1 MALQYMADPRT
12 NEWLKDVL
20 RPVRNRIGEVIAY
33 SFIVNILAI
42 AVPVF
47 VLQVYDRVVFH
58 GGVSTLQGLVIGM
71 VIAIAFDFLLRQGR
85 AKLLRSAAV
94 EIDVSLS
101 RSLYSRITAAPLPL
115 LESRPAA
122 YWQALFRDADTV
134 RNAFSGLSAVLVADL
149 PFAVFF
155 AIAIFIIA
163 APVGWVLL
171 AVFPLFILL
180 AWYSGRIM
188 HGASADERRASYDR
202 DTITAELIGGRA
214 TVKAL
219 ALKEPMGGMWEDRH
233 ARAVDE
239 AVRRG
244 NQSDTF
250 VHLGLALTILTTVA
264 ITTVGAIAIL
274 NQEMS
279 IGALVAA
286 NMLGG
291 RIVQPFQQLVG
302 NWRTYMATRQSLQ
315 RLSDC
320 FAAPEE
326 PDRGAVSVVVRDG
339 VLWLDNVNFTYAAD
353 RPPAVRDARLKIG
366 AGLHALIGPNG
377 SGKTTLL
384 KLMQGLYR
392 PASGRV
398 LLDDAD
404 IAQFGR
410 ADLARGIGYVPQHT
424 FLFAGTIREN
434 IAIARPD
441 ASDDLIVD
449 AAHLAGAHAAI
460 AALPDGYGSKIG
472 EGGMDLP
479 GGVRQRI
486 AIARALIGD
495 PPVLLLDEPSGNLD
509 AASTR
514 ALAQN
519 LKALSD
525 DRTIVVV
532 THSPELLD
540 ACQNIIAMEGGRIVT
555 AGPADHVRK
564 TLAQA
569 RQHPPQGSE
578 HRS

>member
-1 MALQYMADPRT
+1 MADKQV

-20 RPVRNRIGEVIAY
+20 RPVRKRIGEVIAY
-33 SFIVNILAI
+33 SFIVNLLAI

-71 VIAIAFDFLLRQGR
+71 VIAVAFDFLLRQGR

-94 EIDVSLS
+94 EIDIGLS
-101 RSLYSRITAAPLPL
+101 RSLYGRITAAPLPL

-149 PFAVFF
+149 PFALFF
-155 AIAIFIIA
+155 GIAIFIIA

-171 AVFPLFILL
+171 AVFPLFIAL
-180 AWYSGRIM
+180 AWYSGRVM
-188 HGASADERRASYDR
+188 HGASAEERRASYDR

-219 ALKEPMGGMWEDRH
+219 ALKEPMSGLWEDRH
-233 ARAVDE
+233 ANAVEE

-315 RLSDC
+315 RLNDC
-320 FAAPEE
+320 FSAVEE
-326 PDRGAVSVVVRDG
+326 ADRGAVSVTIRDG
-339 VLWLDNVNFTYAAD
+339 VLWLDNVTFAYAQD
-353 RPPAVRDARLKIG
+353 RPPAVREARLKIG

-384 KLMQGLYR
+384 KIMQGLYR

-398 LLDDAD
+398 LLDEAD

-434 IAIARPD
+434 IAIARPG
-441 ASDDLIVD
+441 AGDDLIVD
-449 AAHLAGAHAAI
+449 AAHLAGAHSAI
-460 AALPDGYGSKIG
+460 AALPDGYGSRIG

-509 AASTR
+509 AAATR

-525 DRTIVVV
+525 NRTIIVV

-540 ACQNIIAMEGGRIVT
+540 ACQNIIAMDGGRIIA
-555 AGPADHVRK
+555 AGPAEDMRK
-564 TLAQA
+564 TLSEA
-569 RQHPPQGSE
+569 RQRNGAPA
-578 HRS
+578 

>member
-1 MALQYMADPRT
+1 MADQRT
-12 NEWLKDVL
+12 REWLAEVL
-20 RPVRNRIGEVIAY
+20 HPVRKRLGEVIAY
-33 SFIVNILAI
+33 SFIVNLLAI

-47 VLQVYDRVVFH
+47 VLQVYDRVVFQ
-58 GGVSTLQGLVIGM
+58 GGLSTLQGLVIGM
-71 VIAIAFDFLLRQGR
+71 IIAIGFDFLLRQGR

-101 RSLYSRITAAPLPL
+101 RTLYGRITSAPLPM

-149 PFAVFF
+149 PFALFF

-180 AWYSGRIM
+180 AWYSGRVM

-219 ALKEPMGGMWEDRH
+219 ALRGPMSGLWEERH

-239 AVRRG
+239 SVRRG

-264 ITTVGAIAIL
+264 LTTVGAIAIL

-315 RLSDC
+315 RLTDC
-320 FAAPEE
+320 FATIEE
-326 PDRGAVSVVVRDG
+326 PDRGAVSVTVRDG
-339 VLWLDNVNFTYAAD
+339 VLWLDNVTFAYEQN
-353 RPPAVRDARLKIG
+353 RPPAIRDARLKIG

-392 PASGRV
+392 PGSGRV
-398 LLDDAD
+398 LLDEAD

-434 IAIARPD
+434 IAIGRPD
-441 ASDDLIVD
+441 AGDDLVVD

-460 AALPDGYGSKIG
+460 SALPDGYGSKIG

-509 AASTR
+509 AAATR
-514 ALAQN
+514 TLAQN
-519 LKALSD
+519 LKALST

-540 ACQNIIAMEGGRIVT
+540 ACQNIVAMENGRIVA
-555 AGPADHVRK
+555 AGPAEVVRK
-564 TLAQA
+564 ELARAQ
-569 RQHPPQGSE
+569 QSGDL
-578 HRS
+578 RS

>member
-1 MALQYMADPRT
+1 MADLQT
-12 NEWLKDVL
+12 NEWLKEVL

-33 SFIVNILAI
+33 SFIVNLLAI

-71 VIAIAFDFLLRQGR
+71 IIAVAFDFLLRQGR

-94 EIDVSLS
+94 EIDISLS
-101 RSLYSRITAAPLPL
+101 RSLYGRITAAPLPM

-122 YWQALFRDADTV
+122 YWQSLFRDADTV

-155 AIAIFIIA
+155 AVAIFIIA

-171 AVFPLFILL
+171 AVFPLFVVL
-180 AWYSGRIM
+180 AWYSGRVM
-188 HGASADERRASYDR
+188 HGASADELRASYDR

-219 ALKEPMGGMWEDRH
+219 ALKEPMGGLWEERH

-302 NWRTYMATRQSLQ
+302 NWRTYMATRQSLR

-320 FAAPEE
+320 FAAAEE
-326 PDRGAVSVVVRDG
+326 PDRGAVSVSVRDG
-339 VLWLDNVNFTYAAD
+339 VLWLDNVTFTYAPD
-353 RPPAVRDARLKIG
+353 RPPAVREARLKIG

-441 ASDDLIVD
+441 ARDDLIID
-449 AAHLAGAHAAI
+449 AAHLAGAHSAI
-460 AALPDGYGSKIG
+460 AALPDGYGSRIG

-509 AASTR
+509 AAATR

-519 LKALSD
+519 LKALSE

-540 ACQNIIAMEGGRIVT
+540 ACQNIIAMDNGRIVT
-555 AGPADHVRK
+555 AGPAEDVRK
-564 TLAQA
+564 TLSEA
-569 RQHPPQGSE
+569 RQ
-578 HRS
+578 RSGRQS